1 MSDDIELVS
10 DGDGL
15 ALFRSSTAVEVFL
28 RTHGLDDV
36 PSKELPPPGRSRA
49 VRGGAI
55 AAQTGSALA
64 AGSGRWVQVTERSAD
79 LIAQHG
85 LMAGNDD
92 GVARAVVQGADGKI
106 KGLVELVTKPGSVLA
121 NPAVLAG
128 VAGVMTQLALQQSM
142 DEIQDYLEAIDKKV
156 KDVLRAQQDAVLADM
171 IGVDLVIKEALAI
184 REEVGRVSQV
194 TWSKVQSTSMTIART
209 HAYALRSLDAVAE
222 KLEAEDDVDDL
233 AKVTRS
239 AEQSVR
245 EWLAVLAHCFQLQD
259 GIALL
264 ELDRVLDASPDELD
278 RHRLGLRR
286 ARHDR
291 QELIGGTTR
300 QLIER
305 MGVAASTANKKV
317 LFNPLSS
324 PAVVR
329 STNEVVDGIHDFQ
342 VRLGIESAREAA
354 KATTWRAAAGEA
366 RDKVLTAGADG
377 VVAARRFGG
386 SAVERVSESFRAVDI
401 DGDGIPDQSRA
412 RSAVDAAG
420 SKVRGFASGAVGRV
434 GSLLRRRSSDEA
446 EAAQEAETELEPEHG
461 DEVVDAT

>member
-1 MSDDIELVS
+1 
-10 DGDGL
+10 
-15 ALFRSSTAVEVFL
+15 
-28 RTHGLDDV
+28 
-36 PSKELPPPGRSRA
+36 
-49 VRGGAI
+49 
-55 AAQTGSALA
+55 
-64 AGSGRWVQVTERSAD
+64 
-79 LIAQHG
+79 
-85 LMAGNDD
+85 
-92 GVARAVVQGADGKI
+92 
-106 KGLVELVTKPGSVLA
+106 
-121 NPAVLAG
+121 
-128 VAGVMTQLALQQSM
+128 
-142 DEIQDYLEAIDKKV
+142 
-156 KDVLRAQQDAVLADM
+156 
-171 IGVDLVIKEALAI
+171 
-184 REEVGRVSQV
+184 
-194 TWSKVQSTSMTIART
+194 
-209 HAYALRSLDAVAE
+209 
-222 KLEAEDDVDDL
+222 
-233 AKVTRS
+233 
-239 AEQSVR
+239 
-245 EWLAVLAHCFQLQD
+245 
-259 GIALL
+259 
-264 ELDRVLDASPDELD
+264 
-278 RHRLGLRR
+278 
-286 ARHDR
+286 
-291 QELIGGTTR
+291 
-300 QLIER
+300 